1 MGSLEGAVP
10 FGPASIAVAA
20 CVLARMCRLWAAVGL
35 LAFLTGLPHGAAHDW
50 YHGMQSPSG
59 IACCNDRDCR
69 PVPYR
74 LNARDQR
81 EEIEANGRW
90 WPVEYDK
97 VLTLPTPD
105 GEAHAC
111 WRNPRGRPQFRCIIL
126 PGMAGLAP
134 LQPPAAIAS
143 ASLPARAQAAG
154 R

>member
-1 MGSLEGAVP
+1 
-10 FGPASIAVAA
+10 
-20 CVLARMCRLWAAVGL
+20 MCRLWAAFGL

-74 LNARDQR
+74 LNARD
-81 EEIEANGRW
+81 
-90 WPVEYDK
+90 
-97 VLTLPTPD
+97 
-105 GEAHAC
+105 
-111 WRNPRGRPQFRCIIL
+111 PRGRPQFRCIIL